1 MSTEVPDE
9 LAIFDRGVFELSDS
23 RDVVGHVATL
33 VERVWSPFRR
43 HHQVWL
49 LITWADGR
57 RERVFEDYQPWTA
70 VSELRSGALSW
81 EGLELAVRQLDADER
96 TTAWDLYGITDAIGA
111 YL

>member
-1 MSTEVPDE
+1 MSTKVPDE

-23 RDVVGHVATL
+23 TGVVGHVATL
-33 VERVWSPFRR
+33 VERVWSPLRR

-96 TTAWDLYGITDAIGA
+96 IAAWDLYGITDAIGA
-111 YL
+111 YM